1 MARRRK
7 KTKEAD
13 GADSPGK
20 FMITLGGF
28 GGFAIIFGLNYYN
41 GGDIVSGFVYGML
54 ACLLCAFI
62 MKVFACYIEKNIDE
76 MLNRK
81 ADEIRA
87 RREREEAEEDDP
99 VRLSEEPP
107 TSPAPQIEH
116 AGELD
121 SR

>member
-1 MARRRK
+1 MAPPRK
-7 KTKEAD
+7 KAGPPE
-13 GADSPGK
+13 GPESPGK

-28 GGFAIIFGLNYYN
+28 LGFSTTFFVSLAT
-41 GGDIVSGFVYGML
+41 GGDMLHALVIGML
-54 ACLLCAFI
+54 ACVVCAYV
-62 MKVFACYIEKNIDE
+62 MKIFACYIEKNIDE

-87 RREREEAEEDDP
+87 RREREEAEED
-99 VRLSEEPP
+99 EPISIVED
-107 TSPAPQIEH
+107 SPPPPAQH